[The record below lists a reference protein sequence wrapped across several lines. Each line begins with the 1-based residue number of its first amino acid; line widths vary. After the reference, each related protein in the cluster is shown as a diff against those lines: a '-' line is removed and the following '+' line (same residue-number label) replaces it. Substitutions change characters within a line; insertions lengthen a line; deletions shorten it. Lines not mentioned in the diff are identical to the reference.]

1 MMRRGAVPVETPALL
16 VFRHLDPLVTLDV
29 VVTGQEVE
37 EVGPDPAQDC
47 QPVLVTNCP
56 GKQKLV
62 GDLLHPLNHHLPLP
76 LLARPHPP
84 QVVKR
89 HSTVESLQ
97 FNIIT
102 KYSSGL
108 SLDLDQI

>member
-1 MMRRGAVPVETPALL
+1 MNNFGVGMMRRGAVPVETPALL

-62 GDLLHPLNHHLPLP
+62 GDLLHPLHHQLLLE
-76 LLARPHPP
+76 LLASSHPA
-84 QVVKR
+84 QVVER
-89 HSTVESLQ
+89 HAAVETLQ
-97 FNIIT
+97 FSLIIT
-102 KYSSGL
+102 VHG
-108 SLDLDQI
+108 